1 MDQIQTLVRN
11 PQDQV
16 PGGEDLYNRF
26 IIITQT
32 KKSTKKRQQGTEVC
46 DEVSKIII
54 ARSSK
59 SFPDAR
65 IVKNQV

>member
-26 IIITQT
+26 IIITQSDR
-32 KKSTKKRQQGTEVC
+32 KAKSTEMC
-46 DEVSKIII
+46 DEESKIII
-54 ARSSK
+54 ARSYK
-59 SFPDAR
+59 SFQDAR
-65 IVKNQV
+65 IVTNQG